1 VTSLVGRYA
10 PAILV
15 VSLVAAACGGTSGAE
30 ISDGTYRAF
39 AVAEGEVPDA
49 ELSIDGQSL
58 VLTGANGAIQMTLE
72 TDGESYAVC
81 GTDRDDDVFAVG
93 TAVTVGEVDYNRAGL
108 FGDCGVTTP
117 VRVTLVDLESYDE
130 MLGVV
135 PFARWVELCDVT
147 DPDC

>member
-1 VTSLVGRYA
+1 
-10 PAILV
+10 
-15 VSLVAAACGGTSGAE
+15 VSLVATACGGASGAE

-58 VLTGANGAIQMTLE
+58 ALMGANRTIEMTLE
-72 TDGESYAVC
+72 ADGESYPVC
-81 GTDRDDDVFAVG
+81 GTDRDDDVFALG
-93 TAVTVGEVDYNRAGL
+93 TAVTVGDVDYTRAGL

-130 MLGVV
+130 TLGVV
-135 PFARWVELCDVT
+135 PFARWAEFCDVT